1 MAALGRRDS
10 LLSWRFAKKLVP
22 SQKDCKRNPDM
33 EIESAHPLGQKQVE
47 LHGNLVE
54 GQTVWSGDTWL
65 QEGSSEQDQESS
77 FGTGQEGMELA
88 FLPTWPSQPPCREH
102 PFPRVRSP
110 SKAALPEQLQV
121 AMEQLQHKRDGR
133 LSWMQSLKC
142 GLEGQHQT
150 LEMLLQECQALKAQ
164 LRQSKAVTQEQERE
178 CALQI
183 EWHQH
188 MREQL
193 RQAEASV
200 HILESSLDL
209 YKKKYQAAL
218 GRAGGLERQV
228 HHLQEEARR
237 KAARRAEKL
246 DNPWSSG
253 QAEDSLGQLGARE
266 FGWAMQLT
274 GQQDQTAQELQEQLA
289 ASHSKVSLVTAPFLL
304 WGELQQVSSFKSVVA
319 GVCLVWWEADICNR
333 LVVPPGRRRRRRR
346 LLRWALS
353 QLLQQK
359 EAVAS
364 LRREFASY
372 KLTHSCPN
380 TKHRK
385 QMVSQAMLRQKL
397 QQAGEAGLQQQAE
410 AYQALVQELKLQ
422 LAKEAEQNSRTLKDL
437 ARLELAVQS
446 VCQEAATEQSQQ
458 LRELAVLQHQACPV
472 QALLEQSHQLC
483 AQKEWKA
490 DRPIQRAWA
499 NCRIFWDQA
508 HLLNAASQE
517 TKQGR
522 AAFWPGEAPVLQ
534 PRRPKKPEEPRKA
547 AVEMAQDQPVE
558 RDLQLQCLE
567 KDGCR
572 LELLLGRGCRA
583 EAELEQKSF
592 LGGDGLPAAAAT
604 SARERLEELMEEL
617 SRSKRQPLQA
627 AAMLELKMLR
637 QQLQETEWRV
647 QALQACVM
655 EQKAESRSLQEQLTK
670 QTAVL
675 GLVHGCFRQAWLQ
688 LHHQATQQIDSL
700 QISLEASR
708 AGHHWLHQESELV
721 VADVRQWVK
730 EQKQMNEELGH
741 KLRMQIKQIAQLTG
755 ERDLLHQLLERLQ
768 EDNQQLKNEANEKRI
783 VCERIKA
790 LHKSDLE
797 PQAVLQQLWHIL
809 LL

>member
-1 MAALGRRDS
+1 
-10 LLSWRFAKKLVP
+10 
-22 SQKDCKRNPDM
+22 M

-47 LHGNLVE
+47 LHGNSVE

-65 QEGSSEQDQESS
+65 Q
-77 FGTGQEGMELA
+77 
-88 FLPTWPSQPPCREH
+88 
-102 PFPRVRSP
+102 SP
-110 SKAALPEQLQV
+110 GKAALPEQLQV
-121 AMEQLQHKRDGR
+121 AVEQLQYKRDGC
-133 LSWMQSLKC
+133 LGWMQSLKC

-150 LEMLLQECQALKAQ
+150 LEMLLQECRALKAQ

-178 CALQI
+178 RALQI

-188 MREQL
+188 TREQL

-228 HHLQEEARR
+228 HHLQGEARR
-237 KAARRAEKL
+237 KAARRAEKP

-266 FGWAMQLT
+266 IGWDMQLT

-289 ASHSKVSLVTAPFLL
+289 ASHSK
-304 WGELQQVSSFKSVVA
+304 
-319 GVCLVWWEADICNR
+319 
-333 LVVPPGRRRRRRR
+333 
-346 LLRWALS
+346 
-353 QLLQQK
+353 LLQQK
-359 EAVAS
+359 EAVAA

-372 KLTHSCPN
+372 KLTHSCSN

-385 QMVSQAMLRQKL
+385 QMVSQAMLHQKL

-422 LAKEAEQNSRTLKDL
+422 LAREAEQNSRTLKDL

-446 VCQEAATEQSQQ
+446 LCQEAATEQSRQ

-490 DRPIQRAWA
+490 GRPIQRAWA
-499 NCRIFWDQA
+499 NCCVFWDQA
-508 HLLNAASQE
+508 RLLNAAASQE
-517 TKQGR
+517 AKQGR
-522 AAFWPGEAPVLQ
+522 AASWSGGVPVLQ
-534 PRRPKKPEEPRKA
+534 LRRPKKPEEPQKA
-547 AVEMAQDQPVE
+547 AVETAQDQPVK
-558 RDLQLQCLE
+558 RDLQLHCLG

-572 LELLLGRGCRA
+572 LELLLGRGCLG

-592 LGGDGLPAAAAT
+592 LGGGLPAAAAT
-604 SARERLEELMEEL
+604 SAREQLKELTEER
-617 SRSKRQPLQA
+617 SRSKQQPLQA
-627 AAMLELKMLR
+627 AAMLELEMLQ

-675 GLVHGCFRQAWLQ
+675 GLVHGRFRQAWLQ
-688 LHHQATQQIDSL
+688 LQHQATKQIDSL

-755 ERDLLHQLLERLQ
+755 ERDLLHQLWERLQ
-768 EDNQQLKNEANEKRI
+768 EDNQQLKNEVKEKRL
-783 VCERIKA
+783 VCERMKA

>member
-1 MAALGRRDS
+1 
-10 LLSWRFAKKLVP
+10 
-22 SQKDCKRNPDM
+22 M
-33 EIESAHPLGQKQVE
+33 EIERAHPLGQKQVE
-47 LHGNLVE
+47 LHGNSVE

-65 QEGSSEQDQESS
+65 Q
-77 FGTGQEGMELA
+77 
-88 FLPTWPSQPPCREH
+88 
-102 PFPRVRSP
+102 SP

-121 AMEQLQHKRDGR
+121 AVEQLQYKRDGR
-133 LSWMQSLKC
+133 LGWMQSLKC

-178 CALQI
+178 RALQI

-193 RQAEASV
+193 TQAEASV

-237 KAARRAEKL
+237 KAARRAEKP

-253 QAEDSLGQLGARE
+253 QAENSLGQLGARE
-266 FGWAMQLT
+266 IGWDMQLT

-289 ASHSKVSLVTAPFLL
+289 ASHSK
-304 WGELQQVSSFKSVVA
+304 
-319 GVCLVWWEADICNR
+319 
-333 LVVPPGRRRRRRR
+333 
-346 LLRWALS
+346 
-353 QLLQQK
+353 LLQQK

-372 KLTHSCPN
+372 KLTHSCSN

-385 QMVSQAMLRQKL
+385 QMVSQAMLHQKL
-397 QQAGEAGLQQQAE
+397 QQAGEVGLQQQAE

-422 LAKEAEQNSRTLKDL
+422 LAREAEQNSRTLKDL

-446 VCQEAATEQSQQ
+446 LCQEAATEQSRQ
-458 LRELAVLQHQACPV
+458 LREQV

-490 DRPIQRAWA
+490 DRPIQRTWA

-508 HLLNAASQE
+508 HLLNAAASQE
-517 TKQGR
+517 AKQGR
-522 AAFWPGEAPVLQ
+522 AASWSGGVPVLQ
-534 PRRPKKPEEPRKA
+534 LRRPKKPEEPRKA
-547 AVEMAQDQPVE
+547 AVEMAQDQTVK
-558 RDLQLQCLE
+558 RDLQLQCLG
-567 KDGCR
+567 KDGCQ
-572 LELLLGRGCRA
+572 LELLLGRGCLG

-592 LGGDGLPAAAAT
+592 LGDGLPAAAAT
-604 SARERLEELMEEL
+604 SAREQLKEL
-617 SRSKRQPLQA
+617 SRSKQQPLQA
-627 AAMLELKMLR
+627 AAMLELEMLR

-688 LHHQATQQIDSL
+688 LQHQATEQIDAL

-768 EDNQQLKNEANEKRI
+768 EDNQQLKNEVNEKRI

-797 PQAVLQQLWHIL
+797 PHAVLQQLWHIL